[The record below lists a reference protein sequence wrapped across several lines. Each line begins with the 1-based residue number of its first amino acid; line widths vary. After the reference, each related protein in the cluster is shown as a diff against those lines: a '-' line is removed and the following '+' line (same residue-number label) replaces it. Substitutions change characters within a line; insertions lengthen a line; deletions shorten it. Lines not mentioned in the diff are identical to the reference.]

1 MPEHAT
7 PAQLSLRADD
17 LKWTATD
24 EGVTVL
30 DLRTARYLQL
40 NRSGAL
46 LWERLSVGA
55 SLAELA
61 DALVQRF
68 GIDDARARH
77 DATEFVTTLRERG
90 FLSTD

>member
-1 MPEHAT
+1 MPEDAA
-7 PAQLSLRADD
+7 PAQLTLRAED

-55 SLAELA
+55 TEDELAE
-61 DALVQRF
+61 ALQQRF
-68 GIDDARARH
+68 GIDAARARH
-77 DATEFVTTLRERG
+77 DATEFVSALRERG
-90 FLSTD
+90 FLAD